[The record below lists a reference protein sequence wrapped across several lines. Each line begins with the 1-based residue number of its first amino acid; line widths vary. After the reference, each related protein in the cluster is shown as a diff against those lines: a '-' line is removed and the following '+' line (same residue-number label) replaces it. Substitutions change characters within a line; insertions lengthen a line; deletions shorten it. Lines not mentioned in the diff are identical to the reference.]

1 MRLGINPSIANRI
14 FVITAILLVLM
25 AVVTAVN
32 AVMST
37 RVGGLITTVGDTYL
51 PAYGNLARSHIRALE
66 QSFMLRRAA
75 IEDLKEATDEAEVDH
90 LVNEADALGIQSEKE
105 LTAARELIAKHI
117 LSSVHFGD
125 DVQLGRL
132 DAHVE
137 EILRN
142 REDYKSLLET
152 LKTALRTDDR
162 PTIEAALVRI
172 DGERDKINDR
182 LEEARAQMLRLAQ
195 HAVNV
200 TREDQQRV
208 IILSIVTFA
217 IAIVIGLILATRLAR
232 NLVNSMRELMSAT
245 EAIELGKYDS
255 ELPVTSNDEIGKLA
269 HAFNVMIKELKLK
282 EKIRD
287 TFGKYVDPKVVAGLI
302 EHPEL
307 TGGAGDRRT
316 MTIFFCDMKGFT
328 PLSDEITPSSL
339 VTLLNRYFTLM
350 SEEIRNRGGVV
361 DKYMGDAVM
370 AFWGPPFVAADQQGR
385 LACEAALAQVT
396 RFETFKTEVP
406 ELLGYKRFIPA
417 IGIRI
422 GIATGDVIVG
432 NIGSAVA
439 MNYTVMGDAVNTASR
454 LEGVNRVYGTYI
466 LVNEATAQAVRG
478 LFLLR
483 EIDRIQVVGRSE
495 AQAVFE
501 VLCDAK
507 SETADMTALAERYA
521 AGLHAYRARDWVTA
535 DAAFRTCLEIA
546 PEDGPAH
553 LMIERVARF
562 ADAPPAENWD
572 GAYAMKDK

>member
-1 MRLGINPSIANRI
+1 
-14 FVITAILLVLM
+14 
-25 AVVTAVN
+25 
-32 AVMST
+32 
-37 RVGGLITTVGDTYL
+37 
-51 PAYGNLARSHIRALE
+51 
-66 QSFMLRRAA
+66 
-75 IEDLKEATDEAEVDH
+75 
-90 LVNEADALGIQSEKE
+90 
-105 LTAARELIAKHI
+105 
-117 LSSVHFGD
+117 
-125 DVQLGRL
+125 
-132 DAHVE
+132 
-137 EILRN
+137 
-142 REDYKSLLET
+142 
-152 LKTALRTDDR
+152 
-162 PTIEAALVRI
+162 
-172 DGERDKINDR
+172 
-182 LEEARAQMLRLAQ
+182 
-195 HAVNV
+195 
-200 TREDQQRV
+200 
-208 IILSIVTFA
+208 VTFA

-328 PLSDEITPSSL
+328 PLSDEITPASL

-370 AFWGPPFVAADQQGR
+370 AFWGPPFVAADQQSR
-385 LACEAALAQVT
+385 LACETALAQVT
-396 RFETFKTEVP
+396 RFEAFKSEVP

-454 LEGVNRVYGTYI
+454 LEGVNRVYGTHI

-478 LFLLR
+478 QFLLR
-483 EIDRIQVVGRSE
+483 EIDRILVVGRSE
-495 AQAVFE
+495 AVAVFE
-501 VLCDAK
+501 VLCESK
-507 SETADMTALAERYA
+507 SETAELVALCERYSS
-521 AGLHAYRARDWVTA
+521 GLQAYRARDWTA
-535 DAAFRTCLEIA
+535 ADTAFRGCLEIE
-546 PEDGPAH
+546 PEDGPAR
-553 LMIERVARF
+553 LMIERIAGYMTNAPS
-562 ADAPPAENWD
+562 ADWD